1 MSDSFFTDSELAN
14 LRKISMEEV
23 GELIEEMKTKHGSGG
38 DSAEWLVAAH
48 KMFHTITGSAGV
60 AGLMEISELA
70 AEGESLTDPEAVP
83 PDKDAMNRIR
93 KIMGQIEHHLSEP
106 NS

>member
-1 MSDSFFTDSELAN
+1 MSDSFFTDAELAN

-23 GELIEEMKTKHGSGG
+23 GELIEEMKMKHGAGS
-38 DSAEWLVAAH
+38 DSAAWLAAVH

-70 AEGESLTDPEAVP
+70 AEGESLSDPEADP
-83 PDKDAMNRIR
+83 PDKDAVNRIR
-93 KIMGQIEHHLSEP
+93 KIIVQIENLLSD
-106 NS
+106 